1 MVRDRL
7 HDGLARLSADGTPQP
22 ALAASWAPS
31 AARDSCEFTISSE
44 ATFSDGE
51 PSTAKD
57 VVASLE
63 RVAAAGTGSVAALRL
78 EQIAGFRALVDGS
91 ADHLS
96 GITAP
101 DPATV
106 RIELTSPLRH
116 LPQLLASRSEERRVG
131 KECVSTCRSRWSPSH

>member
-1 MVRDRL
+1 MVLDLR

-31 AARDSCEFTISSE
+31 AARDSWEFTISSE

-51 PSTAKD
+51 PITATD

-63 RVAAAGTGSVAALRL
+63 RVAAAGTGSLAALRL
-78 EQIAGFRALVDGS
+78 EQLARLSALVEGS

-96 GITAP
+96 GLHAP
-101 DPATV
+101 DPAPV
-106 RIELTSPLRH
+106 RFALISPLSH
-116 LPQLLASRSEERRVG
+116 LPMLPASP
-131 KECVSTCRSRWSPSH
+131 CVA